1 MSEATGPGREGSRPY
16 DPRDVEE
23 RWGRYWL
30 EEGVFE
36 ANVRPD
42 RPPFCIVIPPP
53 NVTGALHM
61 GHALQDTVMDLLTR
75 WHRMRGFEALWLP
88 GCDHAGIA
96 TQIVAER
103 RLLQEQGLTRHDLGR
118 QRFVDWVW
126 KVKEDHHGAIT
137 AQLRRLGA
145 GVDWRRERFTLDEGL
160 SRAVREAFCSMYER
174 GLIYQGARMVS
185 WCPRCR
191 TSLSDL
197 EVEQR
202 PEQSHFWYIR
212 YPLAASGEGPNG
224 AGAPSGPGPDAPH
237 AAPPNGPGLGGVV
250 VATTRPETM
259 LGDTGV
265 AVHPEDE
272 RYRHL
277 LGRSVVLPLMQR
289 EIPVVADE
297 HVDPAVG
304 TGALKVTPGHDPHDL
319 EIGHRHHLP
328 SVVVIGPDG
337 NMTEEAGRYAGLER
351 FECRRR
357 VVADLE
363 AEGLLVKVE
372 PYAHEIP
379 TCDRCGTI
387 IEPLVSEQWW
397 VHMEPLAGPG
407 LDAVRSGAVRFV
419 PERWTK
425 VYTDWLENVRDWCIS
440 RQLWWGHQIPVWT
453 CINCHDQRAYREDP
467 EACPVC
473 GGPLV
478 QEEDVLD
485 TWFSSGLWPFSTLGW
500 PDDTPELH
508 YFFPTSVLVTAYDII
523 FFWVAR
529 MITMAA
535 DLMRDRPFAE
545 VFIHGLILDEKG
557 EKMSKIKDNVVD
569 PMELIAE
576 YGSDATRFALAS
588 MITHGQD
595 MRLDRSRVEES
606 GSEARWD
613 YPKIRGAR
621 NFCNKLWQA
630 SGLVLRALEGAET
643 APLPAPGSPQ
653 LNLADRWILSRLHAA
668 LETVGRSFGSYDIAV
683 ATAALYQHVWNEF
696 CDWYLEF
703 AKPAIYDE
711 SSPRRPV
718 VLAVLRD
725 VLSALVRAIHP
736 VMPFITEDIWQR
748 LSDGTGSI
756 AVQPFPETDPARRD
770 LEAERLMA
778 SVMSVGACVG
788 QARADLGVPTRQ
800 PVPVVVI
807 AQDDELAGALA
818 GLSVELSAHG
828 HLASLQVTTD
838 RAQRPARAAAALGE
852 GVEVFVPAEGL
863 VDAVAELERLRKR
876 LAKAEGDRDRVA
888 GKLANEQ
895 FASRAPADVVA
906 KERERLAEAETELG
920 KLGERI
926 ALFEGLAKG

>member
-1 MSEATGPGREGSRPY
+1 MSEGTGPAREGPRPY
-16 DPRDVEE
+16 DPHAVEQ
-23 RWGRYWL
+23 RWYAYWL
-30 EEGVFE
+30 EQGVFH
-36 ANVRPD
+36 ADVRPD
-42 RPPFCIVIPPP
+42 RQPFCIVIPPP

-88 GCDHAGIA
+88 GSDHAGIA

-103 RLLQEQGLTRHDLGR
+103 RLMQEQGLTRHDLGR
-118 QRFVDWVW
+118 QRFVEWVW
-126 KVKEDHHGAIT
+126 RVKEDHHGAIT
-137 AQLRRLGA
+137 TQLQRLGA
-145 GVDWRRERFTLDEGL
+145 GVDWRRERFTLDAGL
-160 SRAVREAFCSMYER
+160 ARAVREAFCSMYDR
-174 GLIYQGARMVS
+174 GLIYKGARMVS

-202 PEQSHFWYIR
+202 PEPSHFWHIR
-212 YPLAASGEGPNG
+212 YPAASGG
-224 AGAPSGPGPDAPH
+224 D
-237 AAPPNGPGLGGVV
+237 GVV

-265 AVHPEDE
+265 AVHPADE

-277 LGRSVVLPLMQR
+277 LGQRVVLPLMGR
-289 EIPVVADE
+289 EIPVVGDE

-319 EIGHRHHLP
+319 EIGQRHHLP
-328 SVVVIGPDG
+328 SVVVIGPEG
-337 NMTEEAGRYAGLER
+337 HMTDAAGAYAGLER
-351 FECRRR
+351 FACRER

-363 AEGLLVKVE
+363 AQGLLVKVE
-372 PYAHEIP
+372 PYEHEIP

-387 IEPLVSEQWW
+387 VEPLVSEQWF
-397 VHMEPLAGPG
+397 VQMEPLARMG
-407 LDAVRSGAVRFV
+407 LDAVRTGAVRFV

-425 VYTDWLENVRDWCIS
+425 VYADWLENVRDWCIS

-453 CINCHDQRAYREDP
+453 CANCQDRRAYREDP
-467 EACPVC
+467 TECPAC
-473 GGPLV
+473 GGSLV

-535 DLMRDRPFAE
+535 DLMHDRPFAD
-545 VFIHGLILDEKG
+545 VFIHGLILDDKG

-576 YGSDATRFALAS
+576 YGSDAVRYALAS

-595 MRLDRSRVEES
+595 MRLDRTRVGEP
-606 GSEARWD
+606 GQPTQWD

-630 SGLVLRALEGAET
+630 SGLVLRALEGGSP
-643 APLPAPGSPQ
+643 APLPEPGSPE
-653 LNLADRWILSRLHAA
+653 LNLADRWMLSRLHAA
-668 LETVGRSFGSYDIAV
+668 LDTVHRSFGSYDLAV
-683 ATAALYQHVWNEF
+683 AASALYGCVWNEF

-703 AKPAIYDE
+703 AKPAIYAE
-711 SSPRRPV
+711 HSPRRPV
-718 VLAVLRD
+718 VLAVLRE
-725 VLSALVRAIHP
+725 VLSGIVRALHP

-748 LSDGTGSI
+748 LTGGQAGSI
-756 AVQPFPETDPARRD
+756 AVQPFPEADAARRD
-770 LEAERLMA
+770 PEAERLMA
-778 SVMSVGACVG
+778 SVMSLGTCVG
-788 QARADLGVPTRQ
+788 QIRADLGVPTRQ

-807 AQDDELAGALA
+807 AEDEALA
-818 GLSVELSAHG
+818 RAVSALSTELSAHS
-828 HLASLQVTTD
+828 HLASLEVSAGRT
-838 RAQRPARAAAALGE
+838 QRPARAATALGE
-852 GVEVFVPAEGL
+852 RVEVFVPAEGL
-863 VDAVAELERLRKR
+863 VDAAAELDRLRTR
-876 LAKAEGDRDRVA
+876 LAKAQQDHDRLA

-895 FASRAPADVVA
+895 FTSRAPADVVK
-906 KERERLAEAETELG
+906 KERERLTEAQAGLG

-926 ALFEGLAKG
+926 TLFEGLAQS